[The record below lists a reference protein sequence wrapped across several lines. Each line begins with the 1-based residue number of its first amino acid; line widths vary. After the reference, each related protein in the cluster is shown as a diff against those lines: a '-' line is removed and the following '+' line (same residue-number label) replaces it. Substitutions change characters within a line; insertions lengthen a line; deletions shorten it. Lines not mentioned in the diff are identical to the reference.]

1 MVIMRELRWV
11 GAPEVRDTQLE
22 LLVTARE
29 EQGHVP
35 LDDEPVVA
43 IPDLPVT
50 VSDAPRH
57 PLPDHLAPSAPNL
70 QAVAVVLCFC
80 VISHEPQEGDV
91 DR

>member
-43 IPDLPVT
+43 IPDPPVT
-50 VSDAPRH
+50 VNDAPGY
-57 PLPDHLAPSAPNL
+57 PLADHLEPGAPRL
-70 QAVAVVLCFC
+70 
-80 VISHEPQEGDV
+80 
-91 DR
+91 